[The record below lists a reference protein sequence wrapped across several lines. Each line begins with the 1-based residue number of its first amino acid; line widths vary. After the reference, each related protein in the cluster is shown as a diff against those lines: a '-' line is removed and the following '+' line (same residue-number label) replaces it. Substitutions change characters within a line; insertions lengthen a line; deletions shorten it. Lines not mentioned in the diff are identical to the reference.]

1 MSGSDRRTDGRELT
15 YSEYINVSALLH
27 SQRLPEEI
35 PRGRTREE
43 WPARPTVSDPAAPNG
58 TRPWQEGD
66 TWPAEWPHDELLFIV
81 THQTFELWFRQIL
94 HELDDVLGT
103 MVSVAQAHGTT
114 IPEADLHTRDPEDA
128 PPLRDAL
135 SHYPQTKQIIEG
147 VLSQHPW
154 TQAWSMELHEPA
166 CFPRHNSA
174 LVGAL
179 ELRWFDDATLERFA
193 RRIARVSLIFRHA
206 TGAFDILSTMPPEEF
221 LEFRSRLDP
230 ASGFGST
237 QFRELEMV
245 LGLKDAHR
253 ARLQGAGELSFT
265 RHMPADE
272 VRRMK
277 TRMQQ
282 PSIRDCIYALLN
294 AKDLRGDEK
303 HSIALA
309 DAAMVDNL
317 RTLHS
322 DFEAAQGR
330 WGAAQDIESFLHTQ
344 WRNTDEILQHAENVQ
359 LAHLY
364 RHGSPRA
371 GFRPLLERVL
381 ELDQTLTAW
390 RNTHIAMVERI
401 IGARPGTGGGGLQ
414 YLKKTLRYQR
424 AVPCLWEFRST
435 LLR

>member
-1 MSGSDRRTDGRELT
+1 MSGHNRRTDGRELT

-27 SQRLPEEI
+27 AQRLPEEI
-35 PRGRTREE
+35 PRGRTRQE
-43 WPARPTVSDPAAPNG
+43 WPERPTVPDPSAPEK
-58 TRPWQEGD
+58 TRSWTEGD
-66 TWPAEWPHDELLFIV
+66 PWPAQWPHDELLFII

-103 MVSVAQAHGTT
+103 IVSVASAHGAS
-114 IPEADLHTRDPEDA
+114 IPEADLHARDPEDA
-128 PPLRDAL
+128 PPLRDSL
-135 SHYPQTKQIIEG
+135 KHYPQSNEVITQ
-147 VLSQHPW
+147 LLAQHPW
-154 TQAWSMELHEPA
+154 THAWAMELHEPG
-166 CFPRHNSA
+166 CFPRQSSA
-174 LVGAL
+174 LVGAV
-179 ELRWFDDATLERFA
+179 ELGWFDDATLDRFA

-206 TGAFDILSTMPPEEF
+206 TGAFEILSTMPPEEF

-237 QFRELEMV
+237 QFRELEML
-245 LGLKDAHR
+245 LGLKEAHR
-253 ARLQGAGELSFT
+253 ARLRSAGELSFK
-265 RHMPADE
+265 RHMPEDE
-272 VRRMK
+272 VRRMEV
-277 TRMQQ
+277 RMAQ
-282 PSIRDCIYALLN
+282 PSLRDCVYALLN
-294 AKDLRGDEK
+294 SKDLRGDATQ
-303 HSIALA
+303 SMRLA
-309 DAAMVDNL
+309 DAAMADNL

-330 WGAAQDIESFLHTQ
+330 WGAAQDIENFLHTQ
-344 WRNTDEILQHAENVQ
+344 WRNVDEILQHAENVQ

-364 RHGSPRA
+364 RHGCARA
-371 GFRPLLERVL
+371 GLRPLLERVL
-381 ELDQTLTAW
+381 ELDQALTAW